1 MYYDRA
7 LETASREVTRAHQG
21 RRLTALLAEL
31 AASNPFYGAQWRRA
45 GVDPRAVRSVED
57 LPTLP
62 VTTKAEVGADQEA
75 HPPFGTNLTYPLDR
89 YVRIHQTSG
98 TTAEPIRWLD
108 TRESWA
114 WWARCWGFVYA
125 AAGVGPGDRV
135 YLAFSFGPFIGFWS
149 AFAGAEALGAMTIS
163 GGGQTSTQRLQA
175 IMDTGATVLVC
186 TPTYALRLREV
197 AAEEGIAIRSSAIRA
212 LIHAGEPGA
221 SIPTT
226 KRLIEEGWGAK
237 CYDHAGMTEA
247 GAFGYECEPQPG
259 RVHLNEAEFICE
271 VVDPATLRPVGAGE
285 RGELIV
291 TNLGR
296 SGMPVVRY
304 RTGDLVERVDDRCA
318 CGRTFAAMRGGIL
331 GRADDM
337 LTVRGVNVFPSAIEN
352 VIRRF
357 PEVAEF
363 QIEVETAREM
373 EELVIRLDAM
383 VGKAEAWQLVE
394 AVTKELRSRLSLRAQ
409 VTIVDPGTLP
419 RYELKAKRLVRRA
432 RVEQTA

>member
-1 MYYDRA
+1 MFYEPA
-7 LETASREVTRAHQG
+7 IETAGREAIRAHQA
-21 RRLTALLAEL
+21 RRLAAMLAEL
-31 AASNPFYGAQWRRA
+31 AEGNPFYAGKWRRA
-45 GVDPRAVRSVED
+45 GVDPRAVRSVDD
-57 LPTLP
+57 LPLLP
-62 VTTKAEVGADQEA
+62 MTGKAEVAADQAA
-75 HPPFGTNLTYPLDR
+75 HPPFGTNLTYPIER
-89 YVRIHQTSG
+89 YVRLHQTSG

-125 AAGVGPGDRV
+125 AAGVAPGDRV

-149 AFAGAEALGAMTIS
+149 AFAGAEALGAMAIS
-163 GGGQTSTQRLQA
+163 GGGLTSLQRLQA
-175 IMDTGATVLVC
+175 ILATRATVVVC

-197 AAEEGIAIRSSAIRA
+197 AAEEGIALRASAVRA

-221 SIPTT
+221 SIPATR
-226 KRLIEEGWGAK
+226 RLIEEGWGAT

-247 GAFGYECEPQPG
+247 GAFAYECEPRPG
-259 RVHLNEAEFICE
+259 RVHLNEAEFIGE
-271 VVDPATLRPVGAGE
+271 VVDPRTLRPVGPGE

-296 SGMPVVRY
+296 VGMPAIRY
-304 RTGDLVERVDDRCA
+304 RTGDLVELAPDRCP
-318 CGRTFAAMRGGIL
+318 CGRTFAALRGGIL

-337 LTVRGVNVFPSAIEN
+337 LIVRGVNVFPSAIED

-373 EELVIRLDAM
+373 DELVIRLDARP
-383 VGKAEAWQLVE
+383 GRGEAWRLVE
-394 AVTKELRSRLSLRAQ
+394 AVGQELRHRLSLRAQ
-409 VTIVDPGTLP
+409 VLVVDPGTLP

>member
-1 MYYDRA
+1 MYHDPA
-7 LETASREVTRAHQG
+7 LETASREALRAHQG
-21 RRLTALLAEL
+21 RRLTGLLAEVT
-31 AASNPFYGAQWRRA
+31 AANPFYRAKWGAT
-45 GVDPRAVRSVED
+45 GVDPQAVRGVEALAS
-57 LPTLP
+57 LPM
-62 VTTKAEVGADQEA
+62 TTKAEIGADQEA

-89 YVRIHQTSG
+89 YTRLHQTSG
-98 TTAEPIRWLD
+98 TTAKPIRWLD

-114 WWARCWGFVYA
+114 WWAHCWGFVYA
-125 AAGVGPGDRV
+125 AAGVAAGDRV
-135 YLAFSFGPFIGFWS
+135 YMAFSFGPFIGFWS
-149 AFAGAEALGAMTIS
+149 AFAGAEALGAMAIS
-163 GGGQTSTQRLQA
+163 GGGQSSAQRLQA
-175 IMDTGATVLVC
+175 MVETGATVVVC

-197 AAEEGIAIRSSAIRA
+197 AAEEGIDLRASAVRT

-221 SIPTT
+221 SIPAT
-226 KRLIEEGWGAK
+226 KRLIQEGWGAK

-271 VVDPATLRPVGAGE
+271 VVDPQTLRPVGAGE

-296 SGMPVVRY
+296 AGMPVIRY
-304 RTGDLVERVDDRCA
+304 RTGDLVELVDDRCA

-337 LTVRGVNVFPSAIEN
+337 ITVRGVNVFPGAIEN

-357 PEVAEF
+357 PEVTEF

-383 VGKAEAWQLVE
+383 LGQAEAWQLVE
-394 AVTKELRSRLSLRAQ
+394 AVTKELRSRLSLRALVQ
-409 VTIVDPGTLP
+409 IVDPGTLP

-432 RVEQTA
+432 RVEQPA

>member
-1 MYYDRA
+1 M
-7 LETASREVTRAHQG
+7 
-21 RRLTALLAEL
+21 
-31 AASNPFYGAQWRRA
+31 
-45 GVDPRAVRSVED
+45 DPGAVRAVED

-98 TTAEPIRWLD
+98 TTAKPIRWLD